1 MSVVFIDGLSSLS
14 SNLLIYE
21 VLLIFIALSVIGIGN
36 LGVGVGVGVG
46 VGKRPELVLIQ
57 LPNLIGIV
65 LLLPSDLLIS
75 FIT

>member
-1 MSVVFIDGLSSLS
+1 MDGLSSLS

-21 VLLIFIALSVIGIGN
+21 VLLMLVALSGISSI
-36 LGVGVGVGVG
+36 GVG

-65 LLLPSDLLIS
+65 LLLSSNDLLV
-75 FIT
+75 TVTGWE